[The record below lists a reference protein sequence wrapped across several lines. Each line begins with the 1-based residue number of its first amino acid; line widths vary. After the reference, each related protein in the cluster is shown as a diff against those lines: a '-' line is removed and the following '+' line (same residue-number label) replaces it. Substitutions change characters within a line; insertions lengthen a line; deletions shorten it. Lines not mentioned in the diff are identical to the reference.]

1 MRKIR
6 QVYSVCIFG
15 DLERFDSD
23 SARSLI
29 SKVLQ
34 LMKEDGSAFASMNPD
49 ALSTQLK
56 ELFNKINDIEKGL
69 EATLKGDNKIK
80 AFVLSVPQKDDD
92 QCRDKILGDFRI
104 SGERFQ

>member
-1 MRKIR
+1 
-6 QVYSVCIFG
+6 
-15 DLERFDSD
+15 
-23 SARSLI
+23 
-29 SKVLQ
+29 
-34 LMKEDGSAFASMNPD
+34 MNPD

-80 AFVLSVPQKDDD
+80 ALCFKCPTKGCD